1 MDLQC
6 SGLLYSPL
14 NCCRCKT
21 LDTSVPQFPLIVT
34 KSSAEPWAAAPH
46 NPSGRTAFKRTPK
59 TDSFPYISTLWSVLL
74 ICFLLSCFTASP
86 MKGCCFSLSL
96 LLHHCPLLNKNSY
109 RRWEKDKAKK
119 ISSPWSRLL
128 RVGYTVGYL
137 FVIRGIYLCLKQPS
151 TLFVESKYKHEA
163 LNYI

>member
-14 NCCRCKT
+14 NCCRCKPLT
-21 LDTSVPQFPLIVT
+21 LAYPSFLQLSQNPLLNLEQLLPTTPQDRLRSKEPPKLTLFLTS
-34 KSSAEPWAAAPH
+34 
-46 NPSGRTAFKRTPK
+46 
-59 TDSFPYISTLWSVLL
+59 
-74 ICFLLSCFTASP
+74 LLSDLCCSFVSCSLASLP
-86 MKGCCFSLSL
+86 LQMKGCCFSLSL
-96 LLHHCPLLNKNSY
+96 QLHHCPLLNKNSY
-109 RRWEKDKAKK
+109 CSWEKDKAKK

-128 RVGYTVGYL
+128 RVGCTVGYL
-137 FVIRGIYLCLKQPS
+137 FVIRGIYLCQKQPS